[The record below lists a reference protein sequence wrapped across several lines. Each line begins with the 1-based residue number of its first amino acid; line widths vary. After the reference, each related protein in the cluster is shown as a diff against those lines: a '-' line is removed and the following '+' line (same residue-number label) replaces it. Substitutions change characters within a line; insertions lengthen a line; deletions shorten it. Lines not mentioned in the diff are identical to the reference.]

1 MAYHDITDIN
11 LSYVQHPVLS
21 RKLRRHQNQLFERY
35 SKLLMLRVDFSYLQD
50 SDSHGKGDIHSTV
63 ADITLLIQ
71 RSGDINGLV
80 GYAWVLEQTEQHG
93 YHIHAVFYLNGQKHR
108 RAWTVFEALRDTW
121 KYVTWGEGHT
131 YRCEPKEH
139 YRVRGEWVTAHDDTG
154 GRKGM
159 QYILSYL
166 SKQAQKSRGVIYQ
179 LSDIPAAPA
188 AGRRRKTRLDTVQKL
203 RP

>member
-1 MAYHDITDIN
+1 MAYHDTTNIN
-11 LSYVQHPVLS
+11 LSYVQHPTLS
-21 RKLRRHQNQLFERY
+21 RKLRRHQDQLFERY

-50 SDSHGKGDIHSTV
+50 SDSHGDGDIHSTV

-71 RSGDINGLV
+71 RSRDINGLV

-93 YHIHAVFYLNGQKHR
+93 YHIHAAFYLNGQKHR

-131 YRCEPKEH
+131 HRCEPKEH
-139 YRVRGEWVTAHDDTG
+139 YRVRGEWVTAYDDIK
-154 GRKGM
+154 GRKSM

-166 SKQAQKSRGVIYQ
+166 SKQEQKTLGVICQ
-179 LSDIPAAPA
+179 LSDIPAPLA
-188 AGRRRKTRLDTVQKL
+188 AGRRRKLS
-203 RP
+203 